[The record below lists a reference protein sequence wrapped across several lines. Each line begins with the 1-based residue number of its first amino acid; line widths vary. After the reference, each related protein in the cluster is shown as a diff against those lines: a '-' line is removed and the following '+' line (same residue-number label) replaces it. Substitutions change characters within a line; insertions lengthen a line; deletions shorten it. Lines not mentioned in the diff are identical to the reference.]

1 MLGGIVMFKF
11 FAKWLLDGIVV
22 APLLMW
28 FTGIP
33 LLTAVA
39 AASVLTFIAYM
50 IGDQFILRMTNNTF
64 AAIMDAVLAAVFL
77 SVVSYMYRWDLS
89 AGETLVIAVI
99 LGIAELVFHRY
110 FLREEV
116 QREV

>member
-1 MLGGIVMFKF
+1 MSKII
-11 FAKWLLDGIVV
+11 AKWLLNGAVV

-28 FTGIP
+28 FTGVP
-33 LLTAVA
+33 LFTAVV

-64 AAIMDAVLAAVFL
+64 AAIMDAVIAAVFL
-77 SVVSYMYRWDLS
+77 SMVSYMYRWDLS
-89 AGETLVIAVI
+89 AGETLVIVVI
-99 LGIAELVFHRY
+99 LGIVELMYHRY